1 MRDAGLPQGGE
12 SQERAR
18 AARFARGF
26 SLLLALAYALMV
38 LGALVRAHGA
48 GLACPDWP
56 LCFGELV
63 PRFDFRIAFEWG
75 HRLIAGSVSLIFAA
89 LALGVA
95 NDPTLRRIVGRPL
108 LVATALLGLQ
118 IVLGGLTVLHTL
130 ASWTVTA
137 HLVTGNGFA
146 LTLLLLVLRLRDHA
160 AGCAAAS
167 EPIASALRT
176 LVTASAL
183 ILTLEIGLGG
193 LVSSRY
199 AGLACSEW
207 PACLN
212 GAFFPT
218 FEGAVGL
225 QLLHRLN
232 AYLLVGLLALTA
244 WTARGVCGL
253 ERPTALALA
262 LVLVQACLGAAN
274 VLLRIPVEITALHTA
289 TAVALVLTTTFCVRA
304 AWLRPLRAVETA
316 APGSRP
322 RRGAE
327 SPDPASCPRRTRQR
341 RARDPL
347 ACGARREE

>member
-1 MRDAGLPQGGE
+1 MRHAGLPHGGE
-12 SQERAR
+12 SQELAR

-89 LALGVA
+89 LALGVT
-95 NDPTLRRIVGRPL
+95 NDPALRRIAGRPL
-108 LVATALLGLQ
+108 LLATALLGLQ

-146 LTLLLLVLRLRDHA
+146 LTLLILVLRLRDRA
-160 AGCAAAS
+160 AGRVAAS
-167 EPIASALRT
+167 EPIAIALRT

-183 ILTLEIGLGG
+183 ILTAEIVLGG

-225 QLLHRLN
+225 HLLHRLN

-262 LVLVQACLGAAN
+262 LVLVQACLGVAN

-289 TAVALVLTTTFCVRA
+289 TAVALVLTTAFCVHA
-304 AWLRPLRAVETA
+304 AWLRPLPAVDAA

-327 SPDPASCPRRTRQR
+327 PPDPSSRPRRTRQR

>member
-1 MRDAGLPQGGE
+1 
-12 SQERAR
+12 
-18 AARFARGF
+18 
-26 SLLLALAYALMV
+26 V

-262 LVLVQACLGAAN
+262 LVLVQAALGVAN

-304 AWLRPLRAVETA
+304 AWLRPLRAVEAA

-327 SPDPASCPRRTRQR
+327 PPDPSLRPRRTLQR